1 MAWAVTALL
10 AFARPALAADSAA
23 AGGLPVVDGTIRT
36 VDLAGHTLTV
46 DADGEAVTLGLDR
59 NTLVYLPTGLA
70 TVSALAPGQFVRA
83 GRDDGFIARW
93 VEVRS
98 APSRSDPA
106 PPTPVR

>member
-1 MAWAVTALL
+1 VAWAVTALL
-10 AFARPALAADSAA
+10 AFARPALA

-70 TVSALAPGQFVRA
+70 TVSALAPGQIVRA

-93 VEVRS
+93 IEVRS
-98 APSRSDPA
+98 APPRPDQA